1 MLSSLPHLPHHLHE
15 ENKVKEIVQAIG
27 HKKKCKTGKKVS
39 MTREQFT
46 EKVIR
51 VKCINSEAKRNTP
64 RFYMPN
70 V

>member
-1 MLSSLPHLPHHLHE
+1 LQHLPHHLQE

-27 HKKKCKTGKKVS
+27 NKKKCKTGKKVS
-39 MTREQFT
+39 MTREQLI

-51 VKCINSEAKRNTP
+51 VKCINSKTKHNTP

-70 V
+70 VQKGN